1 VDQYIDFVII
11 AKCTPVAQV
20 REAGEA
26 RAKHGFEGLAVLAR
40 QRKIEFKIV
49 FDLLKL

>member
-1 VDQYIDFVII
+1 VDQDIDFAII
-11 AKCTPVAQV
+11 AKRAPVAQV
-20 REAGEA
+20 RETGKA
-26 RAKHGFEGLAVLAR
+26 RAKHGFEGLAVLTR